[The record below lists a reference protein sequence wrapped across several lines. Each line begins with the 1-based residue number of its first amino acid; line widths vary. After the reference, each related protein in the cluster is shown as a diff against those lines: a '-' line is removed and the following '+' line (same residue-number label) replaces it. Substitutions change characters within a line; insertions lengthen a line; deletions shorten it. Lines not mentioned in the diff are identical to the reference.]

1 MLTLHKRR
9 LASLTTLTG
18 LSIFSAGM
26 ALADTDVDVD
36 VVSPDAGSYRPE
48 QHVDRMSCSDA
59 LQLAWFK
66 RQVEMTDGGEPA
78 DESLAP
84 APSECERDI
93 VAGASDVG

>member
-26 ALADTDVDVD
+26 ALADTDADVA
-36 VVSPDAGSYRPE
+36 SPDTGSYRPE
-48 QHVDRMSCSDA
+48 QRVDRMTCSDA
-59 LQLAWFK
+59 LQRAWFK
-66 RQVEMTDGGEPA
+66 RQVEMTDGGQPA

>member
-26 ALADTDVDVD
+26 SLADADVDLA
-36 VVSPDAGSYRPE
+36 SPDAGSYRPE
-48 QHVDRMSCSDA
+48 ERVDRMSCSDA

-66 RQVEMTDGGEPA
+66 RQLEMGEGAAP

-84 APSECERDI
+84 PPSECERDI

>member
-26 ALADTDVDVD
+26 ALADTDVDVA
-36 VVSPDAGSYRPE
+36 SPDAGSYRPE

-66 RQVEMTDGGEPA
+66 RQIAMSDGGEAA
-78 DESLAP
+78 DESLAA
-84 APSECERDI
+84 APTQCELDI
-93 VAGASDVG
+93 VASVSDVG

>member
-26 ALADTDVDVD
+26 ALADTDVDVA
-36 VVSPDAGSYRPE
+36 SPDAGSYRPE

-66 RQVEMTDGGEPA
+66 RQVALTDGGEVA
-78 DESLAP
+78 DESLSA

-93 VAGASDVG
+93 VAGSSDVG

>member
-26 ALADTDVDVD
+26 SLADSDVDLA
-36 VVSPDAGSYRPE
+36 SPDAGSYRPE
-48 QHVDRMSCSDA
+48 ERVDRMSCSDA

-66 RQVEMTDGGEPA
+66 RQVEMTDGGGEP
-78 DESLAP
+78 DESP
-84 APSECERDI
+84 AAVPSECERDI

>member
-26 ALADTDVDVD
+26 ALADTDVDVA
-36 VVSPDAGSYRPE
+36 SPDAGSYRPE

-66 RQVEMTDGGEPA
+66 RQVEMTDGGGVA

>member
-26 ALADTDVDVD
+26 ALADTDTDVA
-36 VVSPDAGSYRPE
+36 SPNAGSYHPE
-48 QHVDRMSCSDA
+48 EHVDRMTCSDA

-66 RQVEMTDGGEPA
+66 RQVAMSDGGEIV
-78 DESLAP
+78 DESLAA
-84 APSECERDI
+84 APTECERDI
-93 VAGASDVG
+93 VAGSSDVG

>member
-26 ALADTDVDVD
+26 ALADNDADVA
-36 VVSPDAGSYRPE
+36 SPDAGSYRPE

-66 RQVEMTDGGEPA
+66 RQVEMTDGGGEAP
-78 DESLAP
+78 DESLAAVP
-84 APSECERDI
+84 TECERDI
-93 VAGASDVG
+93 VAGSSDVG